1 MRPSH
6 MQPDET
12 VLEVAGLNVAFGS
25 ARGQVHAVSDVSFAI
40 GRGEVLGL
48 VGESGSGKSTV
59 AHAIL
64 RLLPPSSR
72 CEGTVSF
79 RGQNVLALSGA
90 GLRKYRWEG
99 VSLVMQGAMN
109 ALNPVSTIESQIV
122 DVIRAHRHVSR
133 REARAS
139 VPELL
144 ELVSIDPARRGSYP
158 HELSGGMRQRCVIA
172 IALALRPDLV
182 VMDEPT
188 TALDV
193 VVQRSI
199 MDEIDR
205 LREQLGF
212 SVLLISHDLEL
223 VAERASRLAIMYAG
237 RLVETGPA
245 GAVVTSPRHP
255 YTEALLASTLP
266 VDGPEDKVT
275 ELPGRPPDLTSP
287 LAGCAFFPRCTK
299 AQPGYDKE
307 LPLLR
312 AVGPGHEVACH
323 LYEQTEVVT

>member
-1 MRPSH
+1 

-12 VLEVAGLNVAFGS
+12 VLEVAGLNVEFGS
-25 ARGQVHAVSDVSFAI
+25 ARGPVHAVSDVSFTI
-40 GRGEVLGL
+40 SRGEVLGL

-64 RLLPPSSR
+64 RVLPPSARLSGAVR
-72 CEGTVSF
+72 F
-79 RGQNVLALSGA
+79 RGQNVLTLSGA

-109 ALNPVSTIESQIV
+109 ALNPVLTIENQIV

-133 REARAS
+133 REARSS

-144 ELVSIDPARRGSYP
+144 ELVGIDPARRGSYP

-172 IALALRPDLV
+172 IALALQPDLV

-199 MDEIDR
+199 MDEVDR

-212 SVLLISHDLEL
+212 SVLLISHDLDL
-223 VAERASRLAIMYAG
+223 VAERASQLAIMYAG

-245 GAVVTSPRHP
+245 RQVVTNPRHP
-255 YTEALLASTLP
+255 YTEALLASTMP
-266 VDGPEDKVT
+266 IDGPEDRMS
-275 ELPGRPPDLTSP
+275 ELPGRPPDLTAP
-287 LAGCAFFPRCTK
+287 QRGCAFFPRCAK
-299 AQPGYDKE
+299 AQPGHDE
-307 LPLLR
+307 RLPLLR

-323 LYEQTEVVT
+323 LYAETEVVT

>member
-1 MRPSH
+1 MP
-6 MQPDET
+6 PDQT
-12 VLEVAGLNVAFGS
+12 LLDVAGLNVEFRS
-25 ARGQVHAVSDVSFAI
+25 ASGAVRAVSDVSFAI

-48 VGESGSGKSTV
+48 VGESGSGKTTV

-64 RLLPPSSR
+64 RLLPASAR
-72 CEGTVSF
+72 CSGEVRF
-79 RGQNVLALSGA
+79 RGQNILALNGA
-90 GLRKYRWEG
+90 GLRKYRWEE

-109 ALNPVSTIESQIV
+109 ALNPVATVESQIV

-133 REARAS
+133 RVARTS
-139 VPELL
+139 VPGLL
-144 ELVSIDPARRGSYP
+144 ELVGIDPARRGAYP

-172 IALALRPDLV
+172 IALALEPDLV

-193 VVQRSI
+193 VVQRTI

-212 SVLLISHDLEL
+212 SVLLISHDLDL
-223 VAERASRLAIMYAG
+223 VAERASQLAIMYAG

-245 GAVVTSPRHP
+245 RDVVASPRHP
-255 YTEALLASTLP
+255 YTEALLASTMP
-266 VDGPEDKVT
+266 VDAAAGKIT
-275 ELPGRPPDLTSP
+275 ELAGRPPDLTSLP
-287 LAGCAFFPRCTK
+287 PGCAFFPRCSK
-299 AQPGYDKE
+299 ARPGHDE
-307 LPLLR
+307 RWPALR

-323 LYEQTEVVT
+323 LYAQTELVT

>member
-1 MRPSH
+1 
-6 MQPDET
+6 MQPEET
-12 VLEVAGLNVAFGS
+12 VLEVAGLSVEFGS
-25 ARGQVHAVSDVSFAI
+25 GHGPVHAVSDVSFVI

-64 RLLPPSSR
+64 RLLPSSAR
-72 CEGTVSF
+72 CTGAVSF
-79 RGQNVLALSGA
+79 RGQNVLALDGA

-133 REARAS
+133 REARAL

-144 ELVSIDPARRGSYP
+144 ELVSIDPARRSSYP

-172 IALALRPDLV
+172 IALALSPDLV

-212 SVLLISHDLEL
+212 SVLLISHDLDL

-245 GAVVTSPRHP
+245 GEIVASPRHP

-266 VDGPEDKVT
+266 VDGPEDRVA
-275 ELPGRPPDLTSP
+275 ELPGRPPDLTVP

-299 AQPGYDKE
+299 AHRGYDE
-307 LPLLR
+307 RLPLLR
-312 AVGPGHEVACH
+312 TVGPGHEVACH
-323 LYEQTEVVT
+323 LYEQTEVLT

>member
-1 MRPSH
+1 ML
-6 MQPDET
+6 PDDI
-12 VLEVAGLNVAFGS
+12 VLEVKDLSVEFGS
-25 ARGQVHAVSDVSFAI
+25 TRGTVRAVSGVSFTI

-59 AHAIL
+59 AHAIV
-64 RLLPPSSR
+64 RVLPRSAR
-72 CEGTVSF
+72 CTGAVSF
-79 RGQNVLALSGA
+79 GGQNVLTLSGQQ
-90 GLRKYRWEG
+90 LRRYRWEG

-109 ALNPVSTIESQIV
+109 ALNPVLTIESQIV
-122 DVIRAHRHVSR
+122 DVIRAHRPVSR
-133 REARAS
+133 RVAKAA
-139 VPELL
+139 VPDLL
-144 ELVSIDPARRGSYP
+144 QLVGIDPSRSRAYP

-172 IALALRPDLV
+172 TALALEPDLE

-205 LREQLGF
+205 LRQRLGF
-212 SVLLISHDLEL
+212 SVLLISHDLDL

-245 GAVVTSPRHP
+245 GQVVADPRHP

-266 VDGPEDKVT
+266 VDGPLDQMT
-275 ELPGRPPDLTSP
+275 ELPGRPPDLIAP
-287 LAGCAFFPRCTK
+287 QRGCAFFPRCEK
-299 AQPGYDKE
+299 ALPGHDQRV
-307 LPLLR
+307 PGLR
-312 AVGPGHEVACH
+312 EVGHRHEVACH
-323 LYEQTEVVT
+323 LYAETEMLT